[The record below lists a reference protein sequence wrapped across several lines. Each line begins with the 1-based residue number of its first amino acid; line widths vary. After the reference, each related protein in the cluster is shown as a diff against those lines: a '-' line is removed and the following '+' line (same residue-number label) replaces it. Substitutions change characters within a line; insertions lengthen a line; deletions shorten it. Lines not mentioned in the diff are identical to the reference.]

1 MNVAAMQQGDK
12 FPEEAKPF
20 LEVPNLVSAI
30 DLTLNITNP
39 SPTLLTLHTNDAASA
54 DRLEELYDLGQQLQ
68 RKNAVANAAKLQQ
81 SDDPIERAFGKYIER
96 MANSTT
102 ETYKYERR
110 GDNLILFQMA
120 SADGSPQSQLIM
132 VAVAGFLV
140 ALILPAIQAAREAA
154 RRNQSMSNMKQI
166 ILSMLVYTDSHKVLP
181 PHASYSPDGKP
192 LLSWRVHML
201 PYMEESNLYSKFK
214 LDEPWDSPHNRAL
227 IPLMPN
233 VFNNPNVNVPG
244 KTNYLALVG
253 PQCVLDGSPQGLG
266 FAQISDGT
274 SNTIVLVEAD
284 ADQAVEWTKPD
295 DIEFDPNNPMAGF
308 GKLRPGGCNAAFCDG
323 HVQFISNDV
332 DPQTLKALV
341 TRNGGEVVDVP
352 R

>member
-1 MNVAAMQQGDK
+1 
-12 FPEEAKPF
+12 
-20 LEVPNLVSAI
+20 
-30 DLTLNITNP
+30 
-39 SPTLLTLHTNDAASA
+39 
-54 DRLEELYDLGQQLQ
+54 
-68 RKNAVANAAKLQQ
+68 
-81 SDDPIERAFGKYIER
+81 
-96 MANSTT
+96 
-102 ETYKYERR
+102 
-110 GDNLILFQMA
+110 
-120 SADGSPQSQLIM
+120 
-132 VAVAGFLV
+132 
-140 ALILPAIQAAREAA
+140 
-154 RRNQSMSNMKQI
+154 
-166 ILSMLVYTDSHKVLP
+166 
-181 PHASYSPDGKP
+181 
-192 LLSWRVHML
+192 
-201 PYMEESNLYSKFK
+201 
-214 LDEPWDSPHNRAL
+214 
-227 IPLMPN
+227 
-233 VFNNPNVNVPG
+233 
-244 KTNYLALVG
+244 LALVG